1 MRILLSALALLAVAY
16 TTPAQAQDWPSKQVT
31 IVVPFSAGGTTDMF
45 ARILSQGLQQKY
57 GTPFIVENRVGA
69 GGNIGAGIVAKRG
82 EGRLHA
88 AGRHGQHACHQPVH
102 LQEPDRTTPRRI
114 SSRSA

>member
-1 MRILLSALALLAVAY
+1 MRILLSALALLALAF

-69 GGNIGAGIVAKRG
+69 GGNIGAGIVAKAAKDG
-82 EGRLHA
+82 YTLLVGTVSTHA
-88 AGRHGQHACHQPVH
+88 INPFIYKN
-102 LQEPDRTTPRRI
+102 LPTTPRRI